1 MSKTTALPRPTLRLV
16 LPLLVTSAFLTACAG
31 NFARSYDREMSNVT
45 PLLEEGNVGEALAQ
59 LETKTSGRKK
69 RGVPEKQE
77 EANLD
82 DESTQPE
89 SNDSSPKKRTPK
101 EKPPKKKDILY
112 YFEKG
117 ELLRLSGEY
126 TQSRDVWRQADDMI
140 HGWETDFTNNRGN
153 LGSYI
158 VNDRV
163 LRYYGRDYE
172 KVFLSTKLMLNHI
185 MLDDIEN
192 ARVEMK
198 KTYERETFIK
208 NYRELEYE
216 KIREEAEK
224 KSVTSDTGDL
234 QATGY
239 PMDRLDD
246 PEVNA
251 LKNGYQNAFAHYL
264 AGYYFEMMGEPS
276 LSDPGYRNALELR
289 PDSTLIR
296 AKTQSKQPELA
307 PNEVDVLFVVESG
320 QAPAW
325 KSVTLPLSVTKEK
338 QPIIMPLSFPVIIS
352 SGVYTPTS
360 LNVAGKELP
369 VETIVNVDAMA
380 KRQLKDLMPGIIK
393 RTVIRGQ
400 FKANLQK
407 SARQQ
412 YAGSRWWGKWAAKAA
427 VVTEKADERT
437 WRTLPARL
445 SIARAIL
452 PEGEHAIEF
461 RTAKG
466 IYRGTI
472 MAGGK
477 VNIVPI
483 RITADFVYIGQQEAK
498 GSYTELPPSEW
509 AKLEEVGES
518 FEAIQERI
526 SAIAEKNAAEASGT
540 YLLR

>member
-1 MSKTTALPRPTLRLV
+1 MSKTTALPHPTLRLV
-16 LPLLVTSAFLTACAG
+16 LPLLVTSAFLAACTG
-31 NFARSYDREMSNVT
+31 SFARSYDREMGKVT
-45 PLLEEGNVGEALAQ
+45 PLLEEGNAGEALAQ
-59 LETKTSGRKK
+59 LEKNTSGRRKK
-69 RGVPEKQE
+69 SVQQE
-77 EANLD
+77 EAKLD
-82 DESTQPE
+82 DASDQPE
-89 SNDSSPKKRTPK
+89 SNNPSPKKKAPK
-101 EKPPKKKDILY
+101 QRDILY

-117 ELLRLSGEY
+117 ELLRLNGEY
-126 TQSRDVWRQADDMI
+126 AQSRDVWRQADDMI
-140 HGWETDFTNNRGN
+140 QSWETSFTNNRGS
-153 LGSYI
+153 LRLYML
-158 VNDRV
+158 NDRV

-208 NYRELEYE
+208 NFRKLEEVNIHKEVE
-216 KIREEAEK
+216 KMLFKFDA
-224 KSVTSDTGDL
+224 SDL
-234 QATGY
+234 QASGY
-239 PMDRLDD
+239 PMERLDD

-251 LKNGYQNAFAHYL
+251 LGNGYQNAFAHYL

-276 LSDPGYRNALELR
+276 LSDPGYHNALELQ

-296 AKTQSKQPELA
+296 AKTQGKQPEPA

-325 KSVTLPLSVTKEK
+325 KSVTIPLPITKEK
-338 QPIIMPLSFPVIIS
+338 KPIIMLLSFPVIIS
-352 SGVYTPTS
+352 SGVYTPAS
-360 LNVAGKELP
+360 LNVAGKDLP
-369 VETIVNVDAMA
+369 VETIVNVDTMA
-380 KRQLKDLMPGIIK
+380 KRQLKDMMPSIIN
-393 RTVIRGQ
+393 RARLRGHTKVS
-400 FKANLQK
+400 FQK
-407 SARQQ
+407 SARWNL
-412 YAGSRWWGKWAAKAA
+412 GGRWWEKLVVKAIVA
-427 VVTEKADERT
+427 TEKADERT

-452 PEGEHAIEF
+452 PEGEHVIEF

-472 MAGGK
+472 VVGGK

-509 AKLEEVGES
+509 AKLEEVSES